1 MLTYYFIP
9 DSLVNYVR
17 FLIVISSVYVY
28 FLILAEL
35 IVATLAQCMVDKKG
49 NIEANLL
56 ASIHSRNPAAI
67 KILCKNMLSCLK
79 EQGQKIQPE
88 SGFLVW

>member
-1 MLTYYFIP
+1 MLTFYFIP

-56 ASIHSRNPAAI
+56 ASIHSCNQNLMQEYVKLFKRTRTEN
-67 KILCKNMLSCLK
+67 STRVRF
-79 EQGQKIQPE
+79 
-88 SGFLVW
+88 SGLVT